1 MSCPVLHNCGNVR
14 RIFRTSVVVIT
25 LHDVVG
31 TRAPRMTDGAA
42 RLLSTGV
49 VSRSPLSANAA

>member
-14 RIFRTSVVVIT
+14 RIFRTNVVVMT

-31 TRAPRMTDGAA
+31 TRAPRMTDGALQ
-42 RLLSTGV
+42 LLSTAG
-49 VSRSPLSANAA
+49 SRSPLPANAA